1 MAERDIKRE
10 LLGPVTLSVLDRLLD
25 FEPKSKVEGPLT
37 HSKSLAQLKLAVRRD
52 LENLLNTRCTP
63 ELLPESS
70 VEARRSAFNYG
81 VPDITEISQ
90 NFLYEKDRLLAEI
103 ERAVRVFEPRVDG
116 ARVAILPTTGN
127 ERILRFVI
135 EGMLRVDPAPEHVVF
150 DAALELTSGEY
161 QLMGDASAG

>member
-1 MAERDIKRE
+1 MPERDIKRE

-25 FEPKSKVEGPLT
+25 SEPKSKVEGPLT

-52 LENLLNTRCTP
+52 LENLLNTRCALD
-63 ELLPESS
+63 LLSESS
-70 VEARRSAFNYG
+70 VEARQSMLNYG

-90 NFLYEKDRLLAEI
+90 NFLYEKERLLAEI
-103 ERAVRVFEPRVDG
+103 ERAVRLFEPRVDG
-116 ARVAILPTTGN
+116 AKVGIVPTTGN

-135 EGMLRVDPAPEHVVF
+135 EGMLRIDPAPEHVVF